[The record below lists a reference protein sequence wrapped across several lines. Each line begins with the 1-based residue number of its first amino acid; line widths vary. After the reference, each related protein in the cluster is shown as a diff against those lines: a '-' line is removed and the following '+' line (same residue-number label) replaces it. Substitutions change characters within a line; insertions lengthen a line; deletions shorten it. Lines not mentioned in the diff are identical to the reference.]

1 MAKQR
6 LAPGLLLFFLFL
18 AMPSAHADNSE
29 KEDVLAV
36 VTALFDGMREKDPD
50 ALASLFLDAGRLGTD
65 TVDDWIN
72 RVSGSEAYLDE
83 VTFDE
88 QVLIDGD
95 MAMAWTP
102 YNLFVDGKFHH
113 CGVDLFALRRVDG
126 AWKILQLDDTRRSEG
141 CDETRRG
148 DE

>member
-1 MAKQR
+1 MAR
-6 LAPGLLLFFLFL
+6 RRSAGGLLLSLLL
-18 AMPSAHADNSE
+18 ATLPPAQAQESDAE
-29 KEDVLAV
+29 QVLAV
-36 VTALFDGMREKDPD
+36 VDALFDGMREKDPD
-50 ALASLFLDAGRLGTD
+50 ALAALFLDAGRLGTD
-65 TVDDWIN
+65 SVDDWII

-113 CGVDLFALRRVDG
+113 CGVDLFALRRIEGV
-126 AWKILQLDDTRRSEG
+126 WKILQLDDTRRSEG

-148 DE
+148 G